1 MKISHFH
8 DLLCISSKALYQV
21 QTFNKLI
28 HCHFKHIMMGDSE
41 TEADLSG
48 DESCSGEESPVLY
61 IGTNISKMIN
71 TTTISQNNNVEI
83 ENYQES
89 CTMDALADLDS
100 MLERPIVPP
109 MKSFAST
116 TCTLSRTAGITKTIR
131 KDKKDNKTTRSIPE
145 VLAKLPSGILKIS
158 TLVER
163 LESQD
168 LRVLLNACGVR
179 ALSNLTKVACAE
191 RLLPL
196 INQGALD
203 TFGGI
208 AKSESC
214 PAHTPM
220 EVVPVPL
227 LTESGTARATVP
239 ETKAVVLLLDE
250 NPLAWK
256 PVKEGYYRQYTS
268 HAQYTYIILLVT
280 IECI

>member
-1 MKISHFH
+1 
-8 DLLCISSKALYQV
+8 
-21 QTFNKLI
+21 
-28 HCHFKHIMMGDSE
+28 MGDSE

-48 DESCSGEESPVLY
+48 DESCLGGESPVLY

-100 MLERPIVPP
+100 MLERPTVPP

-116 TCTLSRTAGITKTIR
+116 TCTVSRTAGITKTTR

-145 VLAKLPSGILKIS
+145 ILAKLPSSILKIS

-208 AKSESC
+208 AKSESFQ
-214 PAHTPM
+214 AHAAIM

-268 HAQYTYIILLVT
+268 HHAQYTYIILLVT